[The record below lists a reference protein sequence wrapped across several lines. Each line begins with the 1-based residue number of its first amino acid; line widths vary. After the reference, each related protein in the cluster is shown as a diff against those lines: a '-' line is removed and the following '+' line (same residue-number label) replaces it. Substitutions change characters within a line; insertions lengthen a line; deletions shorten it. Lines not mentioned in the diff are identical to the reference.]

1 MNRRQVGRN
10 AGNDRAADDLGD
22 IRHVKLEARRGARS
36 PATGRVEPG
45 SLGRPREGG
54 DHDQAVHTWIANEAT
69 STRNFGKVRS
79 NRGSVWAVNISKLTS
94 SLKKLGHQTKSRAI
108 DHSD

>member
-1 MNRRQVGRN
+1 MVL
-10 AGNDRAADDLGD
+10 AHLGQGEWN
-22 IRHVKLEARRGARS
+22 L
-36 PATGRVEPG
+36 
-45 SLGRPREGG
+45 EGG
-54 DHDQAVHTWIANEAT
+54 DHDQAVHTWIASEAT

>member
-1 MNRRQVGRN
+1 MVL
-10 AGNDRAADDLGD
+10 AHLGQG
-22 IRHVKLEARRGARS
+22 EWN
-36 PATGRVEPG
+36 
-45 SLGRPREGG
+45 LGPWVVREGG
-54 DHDQAVHTWIANEAT
+54 DHDQAVHTWIAYEAT

>member
-1 MNRRQVGRN
+1 MVLAHRRQGEWNLQRIV
-10 AGNDRAADDLGD
+10 
-22 IRHVKLEARRGARS
+22 
-36 PATGRVEPG
+36 
-45 SLGRPREGG
+45 REGG

-79 NRGSVWAVNISKLTS
+79 NRGSVDLDSDSGAEYFKLTG
-94 SLKKLGHQTKSRAI
+94 SLKKLGHRAT